1 MKNISKKVFITE
13 FTKANGTMEI
23 ILPLSVIKINDFA
36 LEVYNVFNKTVK
48 RSFNEYND
56 ITELLSGFKKALR
69 NNKDAE
75 RRLLKKNND
84 GLKTSFTH
92 YSKIDKTVGN
102 ANYPFAEFSGNLLHE
117 FCLKLHGTDLKNEPT
132 KFVAPTTPKVD
143 LVVEPLDLTDKPA
156 PTTIDGII
164 NDTVE
169 RAVYSNYTDGM
180 ITKLIH
186 EKLDEYGI
194 KPSVKTVTVDNLAT
208 GKKVDIGLTHNK
220 FEDVL
225 KAVSARLNVFL
236 VGEAGSGKTTAGVKV
251 AEALNLEFAS
261 MSVSGETSIID
272 FFGYKDANGNINS
285 TEFQRFY
292 TDGGVFLI
300 DEFDAGNPNVL
311 AVINQA
317 LANGSCM
324 FAEGMKTRHDDF
336 VCMASGNTVGHGA
349 TSEYIGR
356 NAIDGA
362 TLDRFV
368 QIEFNI
374 DENLETAISS
384 NRDWCEMVQ
393 KIRANARAK
402 EVRAIIT
409 PRATLYGEK
418 LIATGMD
425 IETVLKYT
433 VYKGLNDDE
442 INLIK
447 L

>member
-1 MKNISKKVFITE
+1 
-13 FTKANGTMEI
+13 
-23 ILPLSVIKINDFA
+23 
-36 LEVYNVFNKTVK
+36 
-48 RSFNEYND
+48 
-56 ITELLSGFKKALR
+56 
-69 NNKDAE
+69 
-75 RRLLKKNND
+75 
-84 GLKTSFTH
+84 
-92 YSKIDKTVGN
+92 
-102 ANYPFAEFSGNLLHE
+102 
-117 FCLKLHGTDLKNEPT
+117 
-132 KFVAPTTPKVD
+132 
-143 LVVEPLDLTDKPA
+143 
-156 PTTIDGII
+156 
-164 NDTVE
+164 
-169 RAVYSNYTDGM
+169 M

-194 KPSVKTVTVDNLAT
+194 KPKVKTRTVDNVAT
-208 GKKVDIGLTHNK
+208 GKKVDIGLAHEK

-251 AEALNLEFAS
+251 AEALGLEFAS

-272 FFGYKDANGNINS
+272 FFGYKDANGNVNT
-285 TEFQRFY
+285 TEFERFY
-292 TDGGVFLI
+292 TAGGVFLI

-324 FAEGMKTRHDDF
+324 FAGGMKNRHDDF

-356 NAIDGA
+356 NRIDGA

-374 DENLETAISS
+374 DESLEMAICS
-384 NRDWCEMVQ
+384 NRDWCKMVQ
-393 KIRANARAK
+393 DIRANARAK

-418 LIATGMD
+418 LLAQGMD
-425 IETVLKYT
+425 IETVLNYT
-433 VYKGLNDDE
+433 VFKGLNEDE

>member
-1 MKNISKKVFITE
+1 MFGNIYLENSKF
-13 FTKANGTMEI
+13 EI
-23 ILPLSVIKINDFA
+23 VLPLSVIAINGFA
-36 LEVYNVFNKTVK
+36 LDVYNTYNSTVK
-48 RSFNEYND
+48 KSFKNCTDFEHLYNE
-56 ITELLSGFKKALR
+56 FKKALR

-75 RRLLKKNND
+75 RRLIKDINNVDKNA
-84 GLKTSFTH
+84 LIH
-92 YSKIDKTVGN
+92 YLSLNRKIN
-102 ANYPFAEFSGNLLHE
+102 NFIYPFPEYEINRMTGFLESAKISLTEP
-117 FCLKLHGTDLKNEPT
+117 KNVIDDPVVEP
-132 KFVAPTTPKVD
+132 VLPTTPKVD
-143 LVVEPLDLTDKPA
+143 LVVEPLELSADKPA

-169 RAVYSNYTDGM
+169 RAVYSNYTDSM

-194 KPSVKTVTVDNLAT
+194 KPKVKTITVDNVAT
-208 GKKVDIGLTHNK
+208 GKKVDIGLAHEK

-251 AEALNLEFAS
+251 AEALGLEFAS

-272 FFGYKDANGNINS
+272 FFGYKDANGNVNT
-285 TEFQRFY
+285 TEFERFY
-292 TDGGVFLI
+292 TCGGVFLI

-324 FAEGMKTRHDDF
+324 FAGGMKNRHDDF

-356 NAIDGA
+356 NRIDGA

-374 DENLETAISS
+374 DESLEMAICS
-384 NRDWCEMVQ
+384 NRDWCKMVQ
-393 KIRANARAK
+393 DIRANARAK

-418 LIATGMD
+418 LLAQGMD
-425 IETVLKYT
+425 IETVLNYT
-433 VYKGLNDDE
+433 VFKGLNEDE

>member
-1 MKNISKKVFITE
+1 MFGDVYLENSKF
-13 FTKANGTMEI
+13 EI
-23 ILPLSVIKINDFA
+23 VLPLSVICIDGFT
-36 LEVYNVFNKTVK
+36 LDVYNVYSNTVK
-48 RSFNEYND
+48 KSFKCYND
-56 ITELLSGFKKALR
+56 FEGLFIGFKKALR

-75 RRLLKKNND
+75 RRLIKNIDN
-84 GLKTSFTH
+84 
-92 YSKIDKTVGN
+92 IDKSALIHYLSLDRKITN
-102 ANYPFAEFSGNLLHE
+102 FIYPFSEYENNRMASFLESAKISL
-117 FCLKLHGTDLKNEPT
+117 TDSKNVVSDPVVEP
-132 KFVAPTTPKVD
+132 VLPSTPKVD
-143 LVVEPLDLTDKPA
+143 LVVEPLELSADKPA

-169 RAVYSNYTDGM
+169 RAVYSNYTDSM

-194 KPSVKTVTVDNLAT
+194 KPKVKTITVDNVAT
-208 GKKVDIGLTHNK
+208 GKKVDIGLAHEK

-251 AEALNLEFAS
+251 AEALGLEFAS

-272 FFGYKDANGNINS
+272 FFGYKDANGNVNT
-285 TEFQRFY
+285 TEFERFY
-292 TDGGVFLI
+292 TAGGVFLI

-324 FAEGMKTRHDDF
+324 FAGGMKNRHDDF

-356 NAIDGA
+356 NRIDGA

-374 DENLETAISS
+374 DESLEMAICS
-384 NRDWCEMVQ
+384 NRDWCKMVQ
-393 KIRANARAK
+393 DIRANARAK

-418 LIATGMD
+418 LLAQGMD
-425 IETVLKYT
+425 IETVLNYT
-433 VYKGLNDDE
+433 VFKGLNEDE